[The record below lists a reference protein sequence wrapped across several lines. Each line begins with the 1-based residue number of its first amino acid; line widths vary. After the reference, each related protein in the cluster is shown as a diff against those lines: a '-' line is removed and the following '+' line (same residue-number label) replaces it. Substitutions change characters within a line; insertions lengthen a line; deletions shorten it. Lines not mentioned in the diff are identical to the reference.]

1 MAIQQKHTRGKKMN
15 YTSPKIVISVINEL
29 DIISTSMVLPE
40 MPLQKSYRG
49 ALSDTDNTDYGTDG
63 IAEN

>member
-1 MAIQQKHTRGKKMN
+1 MN